1 MKAPLILH
9 VDENHP
15 LLVEGLETLGY
26 KNILAYETP
35 IKEVLKNL
43 HHYSGMVI
51 RSRFPVNKEF
61 IDAGK
66 NLKFIARVGAGMENI
81 DVEYAQIKNILLIA
95 APEGNKNA
103 VGEHTLGLLLS
114 LMNKL
119 RNGHQSIRQGD
130 WLREEHR
137 GWELEGKT
145 IGIIGYGNTGKK
157 FAEKLKGFN
166 VTILYNDILQGIGDK
181 NATEASIKT
190 LQEKSD
196 VLSLHI
202 PQNDSA
208 YQMINTSFIKAMKKP
223 FWFLNTARGKAVVTE
238 DLVEGLN
245 SGKILGAGLDVL
257 EYESSSFRSIFK
269 KANRP
274 KALEH
279 LLSAENVLLS
289 PHVGGWTFESH
300 RKLAQTI
307 LNKIKIL

>member
-1 MKAPLILH
+1 MNAPLILH

-26 KNILAYETP
+26 KNTLAYETP

-51 RSRFPVNKEF
+51 RSRFPINKEF

-119 RNGHQSIRQGD
+119 RNGHQSIRQGN

-202 PQNDSA
+202 PQNDST
-208 YQMINTSFIKAMKKP
+208 YRMINTSFIKAMKKP

>member
-1 MKAPLILH
+1 MNAPLILH

-202 PQNDSA
+202 PQNDST
-208 YQMINTSFIKAMKKP
+208 YRMINTSFIKAMKKP

>member
-1 MKAPLILH
+1 MNAPLILH

-202 PQNDSA
+202 PQNDST

>member
-202 PQNDSA
+202 PQNDST
-208 YQMINTSFIKAMKKP
+208 YRMINTSFIKAMKKP

>member
-15 LLVEGLETLGY
+15 LLVEGLVTLGY
-26 KNILAYETP
+26 ENILAYETP

-43 HHYSGMVI
+43 HNYSGMVI

-81 DVEYAQIKNILLIA
+81 DVEYAQSKNILLIA

-119 RNGHQSIRQGD
+119 RNGHQSIRLGD

-166 VTILYNDILQGIGDK
+166 VTILYNDILHGIGDK
-181 NATEASIKT
+181 NATEATIKT

-202 PQNDSA
+202 PQNKSTC
-208 YQMINTSFIKAMKKP
+208 QMINTSFIKAMKKP
-223 FWFLNTARGKAVVTE
+223 FWFLNTARGKIVVTE

-257 EYESSSFRSIFK
+257 EYESASFRSIYK
-269 KANRP
+269 KADRP

>member
-81 DVEYAQIKNILLIA
+81 DVEHAQSKNILLIA

-119 RNGHQSIRQGD
+119 RNGHQSIRQGN

-166 VTILYNDILQGIGDK
+166 VTILYNDLLPGIGDK
-181 NATEASIKT
+181 NATEATIKT

-202 PQNDSA
+202 PQTESTN
-208 YQMINTSFIKAMKKP
+208 QMINTSFIKAMKKP

-238 DLVEGLN
+238 DLVKGLN

-257 EYESSSFRSIFK
+257 EYESASFRSIFK
-269 KANRP
+269 KADRP
-274 KALEH
+274 KALEY

>member
-9 VDENHP
+9 VDKNHP
-15 LLVEGLETLGY
+15 LLAEGLETLGY

-166 VTILYNDILQGIGDK
+166 VTVLYNDILQGIGDK
-181 NATEASIKT
+181 NATEATIKT
-190 LQEKSD
+190 LQERSD

-202 PQNDSA
+202 PETEST

-257 EYESSSFRSIFK
+257 EYESSSFRSIYK
-269 KANRP
+269 KADRS
-274 KALEH
+274 KALKH

>member
-1 MKAPLILH
+1 MNAPLILH

-51 RSRFPVNKEF
+51 RSRFPINKEF

-66 NLKFIARVGAGMENI
+66 NLKFIARVGVGMENI

-202 PQNDSA
+202 PQNGST
-208 YQMINTSFIKAMKKP
+208 YRMINTSFIKAMKKP

>member
-1 MKAPLILH
+1 MNAPLILH

-51 RSRFPVNKEF
+51 RSRFPINKEF

-202 PQNDSA
+202 PQTESTN
-208 YQMINTSFIKAMKKP
+208 QMINTSFIKAMKKP

>member
-1 MKAPLILH
+1 MNAPLILH

-43 HHYSGMVI
+43 HHYSGIVI

-81 DVEYAQIKNILLIA
+81 DVEYAQIKNILIIA

-202 PQNDSA
+202 PQNDST
-208 YQMINTSFIKAMKKP
+208 YRMINTSFIKAMKKP

-274 KALEH
+274 KALEY